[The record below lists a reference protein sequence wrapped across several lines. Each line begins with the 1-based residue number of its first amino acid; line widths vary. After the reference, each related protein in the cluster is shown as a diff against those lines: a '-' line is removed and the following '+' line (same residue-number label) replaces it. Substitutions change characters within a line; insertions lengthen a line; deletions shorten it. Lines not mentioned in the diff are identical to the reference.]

1 MLKIR
6 LTSIQ
11 SSYLKGMRAHHSIP
25 SRSRRDTPSLGL
37 GRVKTLIAGLGRL
50 ASRRRLP
57 EAHFEHL
64 SRSAGKPDALP
75 VVFGPFKSEGQ
86 RLAHA
91 PIAAISDLTPTMFIT
106 RVRL

>member
-1 MLKIR
+1 MPAAKLSAPAYRKNVM
-6 LTSIQ
+6 S
-11 SSYLKGMRAHHSIP
+11 A
-25 SRSRRDTPSLGL
+25 LGL

>member
-1 MLKIR
+1 MM
-6 LTSIQ
+6 S
-11 SSYLKGMRAHHSIP
+11 A
-25 SRSRRDTPSLGL
+25 LGL